1 MSAPPGHSENVSLL
15 QPGTEGVPGSV
26 VVMGGGA
33 KELASQ
39 AIRSVRKKISKRAK
53 LRVIRSRK
61 KRDQR
66 GGLQVNPYILGEI
79 ETYGKNTPNFNVEIT
94 KPILPTVANATNC
107 PAKNTIDVVVASV
120 TAYGE
125 SQKKVWN
132 RDGLAQSVKALQDS
146 IVLPTLDSIPPKIT
160 DKIIGNLATDRL
172 AYIISSNV
180 TDVVLFPPIEGS
192 FDKFQQCINQY
203 FTAGALLPDLT
214 SKVRVLCCIFAP
226 GFLGTNAGAN
236 ETLFE
241 YFVQI
246 KKMFV
251 DAGHNMHIL
260 TPYSPEYINAAVG
273 VMDSLNLTKAPVY
286 PLLEPTY
293 IIFPYKI
300 ELKQDG
306 AALKEVGG
314 LLFTAAVGK
323 ESVLPV
329 SDSSMHGLIDTVLQ
343 NASIPSVSFK
353 PNVVND
359 DPGLAAMNIYSVNEF
374 ENLPRLYTI
383 TKTPTTKT
391 QSSFGKAFLPSD
403 SAYIEDVPLTEV
415 NIGTQTYSLRTS
427 LPDVVN
433 DWTFGLY
440 TDEEVRFLND
450 LRLSPKLLQKT
461 FGDSWM
467 SDLAQNLVTISRSKC
482 FTDTRLILHADC
494 QRTKAFIT
502 KIFSGMLQ
510 NSDEIVRLQR
520 REQNARIASMSN
532 IISAQASVM
541 DRSVVIEKRMNLL
554 DINDFTDIIYAIAD
568 ENGNPRIGLSTT
580 EFTNAM
586 TTFWENYDKTYQ
598 RKLSFLTL
606 TTGTNDIRVDPAKGI
621 NTITIQP
628 GAFTNGSPTSLND
641 IMTPIDKKIL
651 ADILGKDYAI
661 QQDGQNYTFIREPG
675 KGVDIAAF
683 RAVLNNNRPNYR
695 VTDTNGDDPNES
707 TVPNYKKGAYSIRFQ
722 VIDKTKTID
731 AEVYNL
737 QMNDSKVSDQAII
750 LKERERIKD
759 FYEQLVYAKEYL
771 FPQYNFGM
779 PGIGK

>member
-1 MSAPPGHSENVSLL
+1 
-15 QPGTEGVPGSV
+15 
-26 VVMGGGA
+26 MGGGA
-33 KELASQ
+33 NKELASQ
-39 AIRSVRKKISKRAK
+39 AIRSVRKKMSKRAK

-79 ETYGKNTPNFNVEIT
+79 DTYGKNTPNFNVDIT
-94 KPILPTVANATNC
+94 KPTIDQNGPNC
-107 PAKNTIDVVVASV
+107 PTPLPPPGIPTILKD
-120 TAYGE
+120 YRE
-125 SQKKVWN
+125 SQKTLWN
-132 RDGLAQSVKALQDS
+132 RNGLAQSVAELQKR
-146 IVLPTLDSIPPKIT
+146 ILLPHLDTIPSNT
-160 DKIIGNLATDRL
+160 NDKIIGNLATDRL

-180 TDVVLFPPIEGS
+180 TEIVLFPPIGGS
-192 FDKFQQCINQY
+192 LVLFQGCINKY
-203 FTAGALLPDLT
+203 FSGEALLPQLAN
-214 SKVRVLCCIFAP
+214 KERVLCCIFAP
-226 GFLGTNAGAN
+226 GFFGTNAGEN
-236 ETLFE
+236 EALFQ

-246 KKMFV
+246 KKIFV
-251 DAGHNMHIL
+251 DADHSMHIL
-260 TPYSPEYINAAVG
+260 TRYTPEHVNAAVG
-273 VMDSLNLTKAPVY
+273 VMKSFNITSNYVY

-293 IIFPYKI
+293 IIFPYRI
-300 ELKQDG
+300 ELKQEG
-306 AALKEVGG
+306 SPLKEIGG

-329 SDSSMHGLIDTVLQ
+329 SDSSMYGLIDTVLQ

-353 PNVVND
+353 PNTLND

-383 TKTPTTKT
+383 TKTPMTKT

-502 KIFSGMLQ
+502 KIFSGMLE

-520 REQNARIASMSN
+520 REDNARIASMSN

-541 DRSVVIEKRMNLL
+541 DRSVVIETRMNLL

-568 ENGNPRIGLSTT
+568 QNGNPRTNLSTT
-580 EFTNAM
+580 DFTTAM
-586 TTFWENYDKTYQ
+586 TTFWENYNKTDKTYQ

-606 TTGTNDIRVDPAKGI
+606 PTNQDDIRFDAGTSTV
-621 NTITIQP
+621 TIKP
-628 GAFTNGSPTSLND
+628 GAFTNGAPNSIRD
-641 IMTPIDKKIL
+641 IMTAIDETIL
-651 ADILGKDYAI
+651 TEILGNLNDSISKDGENYI
-661 QQDGQNYTFIREPG
+661 FMCQDKTIFPDVFKAR
-675 KGVDIAAF
+675 F
-683 RAVLNNNRPNYR
+683 RDVLNNNRPNYR
-695 VTDTNGDDPNES
+695 VTDTNGDEPNES
-707 TVPNYKKGAYSIRFQ
+707 TSPNYKKGGYSIRFQ
-722 VIDKTKTID
+722 VIDKTKTSD
-731 AEVYNL
+731 AAVYNL
-737 QMNDSKVSDQAII
+737 EMKDSVLFDEATL

-771 FPQYNFGM
+771 FPQYSFGM

>member
-15 QPGTEGVPGSV
+15 QPGTEGIPGSV

-33 KELASQ
+33 NKELASQ
-39 AIRSVRKKISKRAK
+39 AIRSVRKKMSKRAK

-79 ETYGKNTPNFNVEIT
+79 DTYGKNTPNFNVDIT
-94 KPILPTVANATNC
+94 KPTIDQNGTNC
-107 PAKNTIDVVVASV
+107 PAPLPPLDIPTILKD
-120 TAYGE
+120 YRE
-125 SQKKVWN
+125 SQKKLWN
-132 RDGLAQSVKALQDS
+132 RNGLAQSVQELQKR
-146 IVLPTLDSIPPKIT
+146 ILLPHLDTIPSNT
-160 DKIIGNLATDRL
+160 NDKIIGNLATDRL

-180 TDVVLFPPIEGS
+180 TEIVLFPPIGGLL
-192 FDKFQQCINQY
+192 DKFQGCINKY
-203 FTAGALLPDLT
+203 FSGEALLPQLAN
-214 SKVRVLCCIFAP
+214 KERVLCCIFAP
-226 GFLGTNAGAN
+226 GFFGTDAGQN
-236 ETLFE
+236 EALFQ

-246 KKMFV
+246 KKMFD
-251 DAGHNMHIL
+251 DADHSMHIL
-260 TPYSPEYINAAVG
+260 TPYSPEHVNAAVG
-273 VMDSLNLTKAPVY
+273 VMNSFNITSNYVY

-293 IIFPYKI
+293 IIFPYRI
-300 ELKQDG
+300 ELKQEG
-306 AALKEVGG
+306 SPLKEIGG

-329 SDSSMHGLIDTVLQ
+329 SDSSMYGLIDTVLQ

-353 PNVVND
+353 PNTLND

-383 TKTPTTKT
+383 KKTPTTKT

-502 KIFSGMLQ
+502 KIFSGMLE

-520 REQNARIASMSN
+520 REDNARIASMSN

-541 DRSVVIEKRMNLL
+541 DRSVVIETRMNLL
-554 DINDFTDIIYAIAD
+554 NLNDFTDIIYAIAD
-568 ENGNPRIGLSTT
+568 QNGNPRTNLSTT
-580 EFTNAM
+580 DFTTAM
-586 TTFWENYDKTYQ
+586 TTFWENYHKKIYQ

-606 TTGTNDIRVDPAKGI
+606 PTDQDDIRFDAGANTVRIKPA
-621 NTITIQP
+621 
-628 GAFTNGSPTSLND
+628 AFTNGSPNSIRD
-641 IMTPIDKKIL
+641 IMTAVDETILTEILGNLDFSIQKDGENYIFTAQAPKKITT
-651 ADILGKDYAI
+651 D
-661 QQDGQNYTFIREPG
+661 
-675 KGVDIAAF
+675 AF

-695 VTDTNGDDPNES
+695 VTDTNGDEPNKS
-707 TVPNYKKGAYSIRFQ
+707 TVPNYKKGGYSIRFQ
-722 VIDKTKTID
+722 VIDKTKTSD
-731 AEVYNL
+731 AAVYNL
-737 QMNDSKVSDQAII
+737 EMKDSLAFDEATL
-750 LKERERIKD
+750 LKENARIKD

-771 FPQYNFGM
+771 FPQYSFGM

>member
-15 QPGTEGVPGSV
+15 QPGTEGIPGSV

-39 AIRSVRKKISKRAK
+39 AIRSVRKKMSKRAK
-53 LRVIRSRK
+53 MRVIRSRK

-79 ETYGKNTPNFNVEIT
+79 DTYGKNTPNFDVEIT
-94 KPILPTVANATNC
+94 KPTLSADPNGTNC
-107 PAKNTIDVVVASV
+107 PAPNTTDLVAILK
-120 TAYGE
+120 AYKK
-125 SQKKVWN
+125 SQEELWN
-132 RDGLAQSVKALQDS
+132 RNGLAQSVKALQDS
-146 IVLPTLDSIPPKIT
+146 IVLPTLDSIPPNIT

-180 TDVVLFPPIEGS
+180 TEVVLFPPIEGS
-192 FDKFQQCINQY
+192 FDTFQGCINQY
-203 FTAGALLPDLT
+203 FTAGALLPGLT
-214 SKVRVLCCIFAP
+214 SKDRVLCCIFAP
-226 GFLGTNAGAN
+226 GFFGRNAGVN
-236 ETLFE
+236 ERLFK

-251 DAGHNMHIL
+251 DAGHSMHIL
-260 TPYSPEYINAAVG
+260 TSYSSEYINAALG
-273 VMDSLNLTKAPVY
+273 VMDSLNLTKDSVY

-306 AALKEVGG
+306 APLREVGG

-329 SDSSMHGLIDTVLQ
+329 SDQSMHGLIETVLQ
-343 NASIPSVSFK
+343 NANIPSVSFK

-359 DPGLAAMNIYSVNEF
+359 DPGLAAMNIYAVNEF
-374 ENLPRLYTI
+374 TNLPRLYTI
-383 TKTPTTKT
+383 KKTPTTKT
-391 QSSFGKAFLPSD
+391 QSSFGKAFLPSS
-403 SAYIEDVPLTEV
+403 SAYIENVPLTEV

-461 FGDSWM
+461 CGDSWM
-467 SDLAQNLVTISRSKC
+467 SELAQNLVTISRSKC

-502 KIFSGMLQ
+502 KIFSGMLE

-520 REQNARIASMSN
+520 REENARIASMGK

-541 DRSVVIEKRMNLL
+541 DRSVVVEKRMNPL
-554 DINDFTDIIYAIAD
+554 DVNDFTDIIYAIAD

-580 EFTNAM
+580 EFTKAM
-586 TTFWENYDKTYQ
+586 TTFWENYDKKIYK

-606 TTGTNDIRVDPAKGI
+606 TTGTDDIRVDAGT
-621 NTITIQP
+621 NTITMKP
-628 GAFTNGSPTSLND
+628 GAFTNGSPRSLTD
-641 IMTPIDKKIL
+641 TMTPIDEKIL
-651 ADILGKDYAI
+651 DDVLGKGYDI
-661 QQDGQNYTFIREPG
+661 QQNGQEYIFTLQGPNKINTD
-675 KGVDIAAF
+675 KF

-695 VTDTNGDDPNES
+695 LTDTNGDEPNDS
-707 TVPNYKKGAYSIRFQ
+707 TQPNYNVVKGEYSIRFEL
-722 VIDKTKTID
+722 IDRTKTGD
-731 AEVYNL
+731 AEVYSLN
-737 QMNDSKVSDQAII
+737 MKESAADDQAKIM
-750 LKERERIKD
+750 KERACIKD
-759 FYEQLVYAKEYL
+759 FYEQLNYAKDFL
-771 FPQYNFGM
+771 FPQYNFGQ
-779 PGIGK
+779 PGI